1 MTAGNNRSVVPS
13 CLHPSRG
20 LSATLRGCGSR
31 GKMRLPSFTPTR
43 PAAPRAAVRLLST
56 ARSSGFPLFSPSDL
70 MTFAESPWA
79 SWMERHSRERPE
91 HPLSSRADAPDA
103 FMQMLGQKGDV
114 AEVALLQDAFISQGR
129 TVIDLS
135 AERGTKEARARST
148 LLALA
153 ERPDII
159 YQAPLHPN
167 PSPNPNHSPSP
178 NPKTS
183 STRRRCSARASSA
196 WPTSS
201 CATRAANPKPNPN
214 PNPKPNLTPAAV
226 AEPGRE
232 GLRQGARLLPRHLGR
247 LGRRGALRP
256 DRMPH

>member
-1 MTAGNNRSVVPS
+1 
-13 CLHPSRG
+13 
-20 LSATLRGCGSR
+20 
-31 GKMRLPSFTPTR
+31 MRLPSFTPTR

-167 PSPNPNHSPSP
+167 PSPSPDPS
-178 NPKTS
+178 
-183 STRRRCSARASSA
+183 
-196 WPTSS
+196 
-201 CATRAANPKPNPN
+201 PNPN
-214 PNPKPNLTPAAV
+214 PNHHPPGAA
-226 AEPGRE
+226 A
-232 GLRQGARLLPRHLGR
+232 RQGLLRRGRLPR
-247 LGRRGALRP
+247 A
-256 DRMPH
+256 